1 MSIKI
6 EQYRRGFEE
15 CAAHADRSP
24 TEEIRKLWITV
35 GRSYEKL
42 LTRELRLETE
52 ERGRTDTALS

>member
-6 EQYRRGFEE
+6 EQYRRGLEE

-24 TEEIRKLWITV
+24 TEEIRNLWITV

-42 LTRELRLETE
+42 LVRELRLETE
-52 ERGRTDTALS
+52 ACVLSDTALS